1 MKILITV
8 KEIYGNQLL
17 YPLCDTGKKLCKL
30 LGTKTIPKD
39 KIKELGSLGFEVTMS
54 YYQSLEFKDLVV
66 GYPYINFEWSAAS
79 WEYSL

>member
-8 KEIYGNQLL
+8 KEKYGNELL
-17 YPLCDTGKKLCKL
+17 YPLCDTAKKVCEL

-39 KIKELGSLGFEVTMS
+39 KIKTLDSLGFKVTMS

-66 GYPYINFEWSAAS
+66 GYPFINSEWENAS
-79 WEYSL
+79 